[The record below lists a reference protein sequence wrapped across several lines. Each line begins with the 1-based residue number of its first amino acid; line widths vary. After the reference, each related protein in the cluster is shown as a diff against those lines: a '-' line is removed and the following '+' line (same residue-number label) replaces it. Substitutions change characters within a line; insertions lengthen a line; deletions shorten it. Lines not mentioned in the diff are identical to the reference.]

1 MNKVNLLYFA
11 TFRELIGIKEETLS
25 LPNGSTVRDL
35 KKLLREKYPQT
46 NPFLESVV
54 VSLNRE
60 FASADELIPDR
71 AEIAFFP
78 PVSGGTEKTW
88 LVLSEDEFDLNNALE
103 KITFPT
109 TGAVCFFTG
118 IVRSKT
124 IRVQPHLT
132 DHLIYEAY
140 PAMAE
145 EKMAQIAEEIR
156 QQWPAV
162 EGIIFIQR
170 TGRLKAG
177 TPTVLVACSASH
189 RDTGIFEAARYGID
203 RLKEI
208 VPVWKKEVGPDG
220 ESWVEG
226 EYIPDREPD
235 GG

>member
-1 MNKVNLLYFA
+1 MNKVKLLYFA
-11 TFRELIGIKEETLS
+11 TLREIIGIKGETLS
-25 LPNGSTVRDL
+25 LPNGSTVKDL
-35 KKLLREKYPQT
+35 KNHLREKYPQT
-46 NPFLESVV
+46 NPFLDSVV

-60 FASADELIPDR
+60 FASDDEIIPES

-78 PVSGGTEKTW
+78 PVSGGTERTW
-88 LVLSEDEFDLNNALE
+88 VVLSEDKLNIDNVLE
-103 KITFPT
+103 KITLPT

-118 IVRSKT
+118 IVRGNT
-124 IRVQPHLT
+124 IRLNKST

-145 EKMAQIAEEIR
+145 EKMTQIAEEIR
-156 QQWPAV
+156 KQWPAI
-162 EGIIFIQR
+162 EGIFIIQR
-170 TGRLKAG
+170 IGRLIAG

-226 EYIPDREPD
+226 EYIPHPGE
-235 GG
+235 